1 MSILECSET
10 VKINIIENMELNIS
24 NVVIEGL
31 QILSK
36 DLEMGKKLI
45 ANTVKQLITKEPS
58 NLYQITIV

>member
-31 QILSK
+31 KILSK

-58 NLYQITIV
+58 NFYQITIV